1 VWKTIRDFSTVWKIF
16 FHGMEKCRAEGINA
30 SVARG
35 AKETPARGNGG
46 LKAIGEPEKGKQ
58 NRTQRK
64 TRKTRK
70 NKEGAVR
77 RRGIT
82 RISVEEIKLR

>member
-1 VWKTIRDFSTVWKIF
+1 
-16 FHGMEKCRAEGINA
+16 MQ
-30 SVARG
+30 ARG
-35 AKETPARGNGG
+35 ERG
-46 LKAIGEPEKGKQ
+46 LMAIGKPEKGKQ

-77 RRGIT
+77 RRGIA